1 MGYVIPAIVFD
12 GRKELPRL
20 FPDKKV
26 QPCQFL
32 LQKTVHKYL
41 TKHLKT
47 EVDIALKETM
57 DTLTKTDKE
66 SFIGMLGKW
75 CQKWVGYLK
84 DRTTDPETGKRYY
97 THK

>member
-1 MGYVIPAIVFD
+1 MGYVIPSKVFD

-20 FPDKKV
+20 FPDKKL

-75 CQKWVGYLK
+75 CQKWADGLAYSCKMLAFSYM
-84 DRTTDPETGKRYY
+84 PL
-97 THK
+97 HM